1 MTKPEIS
8 PFRSAKEEISLEQL
22 DSSEQTGSPSYK
34 LAFTDNAFLLR
45 TELRPVRLQLELL
58 KAELTQHD
66 EGIDST
72 VVVFGSARTSAPP
85 KAEKN
90 LNAAKKAL
98 EASPDDSL
106 LQKKARIAER
116 LYEKSIYYNEAWKL
130 GKIISS
136 ACQPSKRCHFVIVTG
151 GGPGIM
157 EAANRGAHDVNAKSI
172 GLNIVLPAEQG
183 PNPYIT
189 PQLSFQFHYF
199 AIRKMHFLI
208 RARAMV
214 FFPGGFGTL
223 DELFETLTLMQ
234 TGKIQKLPVILVG
247 KTFWDKLIDFNF
259 MVEEGTIDEAD
270 LQLFQYAETAEE
282 IWQLIGNFYSQS

>member
-1 MTKPEIS
+1 MNPENS
-8 PFRSAKEEISLEQL
+8 PFRSAKEEISLENL

-34 LAFTDNAFLLR
+34 LAFTDNDFLLR

-58 KAELTQHD
+58 KAELVQQD
-66 EGIDST
+66 QGIDST
-72 VVVFGSARTSAPP
+72 VVVFGSARTGDPI
-85 KAEKN
+85 KAEKT

-98 EASPDDSL
+98 AENPDDL
-106 LQKKARIAER
+106 VLQKKCHTAEQ
-116 LYEKSIYYNEAWKL
+116 LYKKSIYYNEARKL
-130 GKIISS
+130 GRLISS
-136 ACQPSKRCHFVIVTG
+136 ACQPSKRCHFVICTG

-157 EAANRGAHDVNAKSI
+157 DAANRGAHDVNAKSV
-172 GLNIVLPAEQG
+172 GLNIVLPTEQEG
-183 PNPYIT
+183 PNPYVT
-189 PQLSFQFHYF
+189 PELSFQFHYF

-247 KTFWDKLIDFNF
+247 KAFWDKVIDFNF
-259 MVEEGTIDEAD
+259 MVDEGTIDETD
-270 LQLFQYAETAEE
+270 LQLFHYAETAEE
-282 IWQLIGNFYSQS
+282 IWQLIGSFYNQ